1 MAIFATKH
9 VHNLT
14 FAKGCILGPFP
25 DKDSARP
32 GCISQ
37 EDTEA

>member
-1 MAIFATKH
+1 MAIFVTKH

-25 DKDSARP
+25 DKDSANQVVYHARRH
-32 GCISQ
+32 
-37 EDTEA
+37 